1 MNDHKNQAVTTDRRP
16 WPRLVTLLVLI
27 VALLAS
33 LAVGSMGKENRWTPD
48 LALDLEGGTQ
58 IILTPV
64 TTDGRQITDSDVQ
77 QAIEIIR
84 QRVDASGV
92 AEAEITS
99 QGGSNIVVGLP
110 GHPSQ
115 ETLDLVRTS
124 AVLRLRPLI
133 NYADAELMARNMV
146 PVWLE
151 DAVDPEADDADGGSD
166 AVERDG
172 ATTDGSTGDANGKDA
187 GEAPEPSESSD
198 GTEVE
203 VANLTEEQKAKAFA
217 AADLDGD
224 GKLSDE
230 PESTPESASSDE
242 WITEEVLYQALVLNC
257 LDPSARVAATND
269 DPTKA
274 IVACS
279 PETGRAHILGPAELE
294 GSDIK
299 MANSGPKTNEQG
311 QQIGGW
317 QVNVQFTGEGG
328 DKFYEV
334 TKRLAGYGYRTTKNY
349 FSMVLD
355 GSVISLAGLEHP
367 IAGGSASIFGD
378 FTAPEAAT
386 LANQLSFGSLPL
398 NFNVQSEEQ
407 ISATLG
413 SEQLQN
419 SLLAGLVG
427 LGLIVLYLLWQYHG
441 LGVMAILS
449 IILTTGVSY
458 FVVSLLSWLI
468 GYRLSLAG
476 VIGLIIS
483 IGISADSFIVFFE
496 RIRDEIREG
505 RTLRGAVEF
514 GWSRAKRTILVSD
527 AVNFVAALVLYF
539 LAVGGVRGFAFTL
552 GLTTIIDLMVVMM
565 FTYPVMTFLVRSSFF
580 GKGHRWSGMSAA
592 SLGRKP
598 VYTGRGSSRSG
609 AKPAP
614 KDAAEEG
621 TKADAA
627 KQDKTLTLAQR
638 RAQAR
643 RAAKAKEDEK

>member
-1 MNDHKNQAVTTDRRP
+1 MNVQTKTPPTDRRP
-16 WPRLVTLLVLI
+16 WPRLVVLLVLI

-33 LAVGSMGKENRWTPD
+33 LAIGSLGKDTRWTPD

-64 TTDGRQITDSDVQ
+64 TTDGREITDSDIQ

-92 AEAEITS
+92 SEAEITS

-110 GHPSQ
+110 GTPSQ

-124 AVLRLRPLI
+124 AVLRLRPVI
-133 NYADAELMARNMV
+133 NFAEAELASRGLS
-146 PVWLE
+146 PVFAPQAPAAE
-151 DAVDPEADDADGGSD
+151 DEESTPTDEG
-166 AVERDG
+166 EDG
-172 ATTDGSTGDANGKDA
+172 ATAPAEEQT
-187 GEAPEPSESSD
+187 EASSGSD
-198 GTEVE
+198 GTEVD
-203 VANLTEEQKAKAFA
+203 VAELTQEQKDRAFK

-230 PESTPESASSDE
+230 PTMTPESINSRN
-242 WITEEVLYQALVLNC
+242 WITEEVLYQAQVLNC
-257 LDPSARVAATND
+257 NDPAARVAATDD
-269 DPTKA
+269 DPKKA
-274 IVACS
+274 IVACD
-279 PETGRAHILGPAELE
+279 PDRALAYILGPADLE

-299 MANSGPKTNEQG
+299 LASSGPKVNEQG

-317 QVNVQFTGEGG
+317 QVNIQFHSEGG
-328 DKFYEV
+328 EKFYEI
-334 TKRLAGYGYRTTKNY
+334 TKHLARAQYQSPPNQ
-349 FSMVLD
+349 FAMVLD
-355 GSVISLAGLEHP
+355 SSIISVAGLQAP
-367 IAGGSASIFGD
+367 IAGGSAAISGD

-398 NFNVQSEEQ
+398 TFNVQSEEQ

-458 FVVSLLSWLI
+458 LVVSLLSWLI

-552 GLTTIIDLMVVMM
+552 GLTTVIDLMVVMM
-565 FTYPVMTFLVRSSFF
+565 FTYPVMTFLVRTKFF
-580 GKGHRWSGMSAA
+580 GSGSRWSGMSAE
-592 SLGRKP
+592 SLGRTP
-598 VYTGRGSSRSG
+598 VYRGRGG
-609 AKPAP
+609 AKKAEPTPKVAVPTAAGEAAPAQP
-614 KDAAEEG
+614 EG
-621 TKADAA
+621 DG
-627 KQDKTLTLAQR
+627 LTLAQR

-643 RAAKAKEDEK
+643 RAAKAKEDEN

>member
-1 MNDHKNQAVTTDRRP
+1 MNEKAAPTTDRRP
-16 WPRLVTLLVLI
+16 WPRLVVLLVLI

-33 LAVGSMGKENRWTPD
+33 LAIGSLGKETRWTPD

-64 TTDGRQITDSDVQ
+64 TTDGREITDSDIQ

-92 AEAEITS
+92 SEAEITS

-110 GHPSQ
+110 GSPSQ

-124 AVLRLRPLI
+124 AVLRLRPVI
-133 NYADAELMARNMV
+133 NYAEAELAARGLA
-146 PVWLE
+146 PVWAPEGPTGPVE
-151 DAVDPEADDADGGSD
+151 DEGGKPADEADEATDGAAEKTDGAEEAEPTEAASEPADGD
-166 AVERDG
+166 E
-172 ATTDGSTGDANGKDA
+172 TD
-187 GEAPEPSESSD
+187 
-198 GTEVE
+198 VE
-203 VANLTEEQKAKAFA
+203 VADLTQAQKDRAMK

-230 PESTPESASSDE
+230 PATTPDSINSPD
-242 WITEEVLYQALVLNC
+242 WITEEVLYQAQVLNC
-257 LDPSARVAATND
+257 NDPAARVAATND

-274 IVACS
+274 IVACE
-279 PETGRAHILGPAELE
+279 PDRRLAYILGPATLE

-299 MANSGPKTNEQG
+299 LASSGPKVNEQG
-311 QQIGGW
+311 QQVGGW
-317 QVNVQFTGEGG
+317 QVNIQFTPDGG
-328 DKFYEV
+328 DKFFEV
-334 TKRLAGYGYRTTKNY
+334 TKHLAKAQYQSAPNLFG
-349 FSMVLD
+349 MVLD
-355 GSVISLAGLEHP
+355 GSVISVAGLQRP
-367 IAGGSASIFGD
+367 IAGGSASISGS

-458 FVVSLLSWLI
+458 LVVSLLSWLI

-565 FTYPVMTFLVRSSFF
+565 FTYPVMTFLVRTKFF
-580 GKGHRWSGMSAA
+580 GSGSRWSGMSAE
-592 SLGRKP
+592 SLGRTP
-598 VYTGRGSSRSG
+598 VYRGRGAKASSPSKETE
-609 AKPAP
+609 AVAAPAAAQP
-614 KDAAEEG
+614 KGDDG
-621 TKADAA
+621 G
-627 KQDKTLTLAQR
+627 LTLAQR

-643 RAAKAKEDEK
+643 RAAKAQEDEN